1 MDAFSYL
8 VTFIGL
14 IPALALTR
22 VLGGLA
28 DLVQHHVRPAAGR
41 VRWSGLFVL
50 WSLALVLYNAYEW
63 WLIYGWRRT
72 SPFSFWLFAFLL
84 VKPSLLLFAGRLFMP
99 DVEPDAEIDLD
110 AHYFSVVR
118 WIVPLMSAYTLL
130 DIPDTLLHG
139 REHFERLGGMRYA
152 MTLVAWVAV
161 LLVPLLFTR
170 RRLVHWLLFGLG
182 FVVTLLVQF
191 TFNTSVIR

>member
-8 VTFIGL
+8 VTFVAL

-28 DLVQHHVRPAAGR
+28 DLVQHHLRPVPGR

-50 WSLALVLYNAYEW
+50 WSLALVLFNAWEW
-63 WLIYGWRRT
+63 WVLWGWRHAA
-72 SPFSFWLFAFLL
+72 PYSFWIFAFLL
-84 VKPSLLLFAGRLFMP
+84 VKPSLLLFVSRLFMP
-99 DVEPDAEIDLD
+99 DVERGVDVDLD

-118 WIVPLMSAYTLL
+118 WVTPLVAAYVLL

-139 REHFERLGGMRYA
+139 VTNFERYGGWRYA
-152 MTLVAWVAV
+152 GFLLAWV
-161 LLVPLLFTR
+161 LVVYAPLLFTR
-170 RRLVHWLLFGLG
+170 RRWLHWLLFGLG
-182 FVVTLLVQF
+182 FAVNLLAQAY
-191 TFNTSVIR
+191 FNSGVIG